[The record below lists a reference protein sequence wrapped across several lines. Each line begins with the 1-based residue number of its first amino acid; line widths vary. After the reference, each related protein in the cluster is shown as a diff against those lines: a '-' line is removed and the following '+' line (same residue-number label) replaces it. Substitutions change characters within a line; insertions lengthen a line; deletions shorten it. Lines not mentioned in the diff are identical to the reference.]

1 MGDTLGELFM
11 PRTLADDERAKGN
24 IEHGLRLARFRKAAG
39 LSQKELADRI
49 GVAQPIISRYE
60 KGQRK
65 LYDDMLAELAA
76 VLEITPNDILGIASS
91 KTRDAEAA
99 SLSKRMVTRLKKIE
113 QLPRRAQ
120 DHLIGMIDLALK
132 GSNSSKAS

>member
-1 MGDTLGELFM
+1 MNGTLGELFM

-132 GSNSSKAS
+132 GSNNSKAS

>member
-1 MGDTLGELFM
+1 MNGTLGELFM
-11 PRTLADDERAKGN
+11 PGLADDERAKGN

-65 LYDDMLAELAA
+65 LYDDMLIELAG
-76 VLEITPNDILGIASS
+76 VLDITPNDILGIASS
-91 KTRDAEAA
+91 KNRDAEAA

>member
-1 MGDTLGELFM
+1 MNGVLEGLFM

-24 IEHGLRLARFRKAAG
+24 IEHGLRLAQFRKAAG
-39 LSQKELADRI
+39 LSQKELAERI

-76 VLEITPNDILGIASS
+76 VLEVTPNDILGIASS

-99 SLSKRMVTRLKKIE
+99 ALSKRMVARLKKIE
-113 QLPRRAQ
+113 LLPRRAQ

-132 GSNSSKAS
+132 GSTNSKAS

>member
-1 MGDTLGELFM
+1 MNGTLGELFM

-120 DHLIGMIDLALK
+120 DHLIGMFDLALK
-132 GSNSSKAS
+132 GSNNSKAS

>member
-1 MGDTLGELFM
+1 MDGTLGELFM

-76 VLEITPNDILGIASS
+76 VLEVTPNDILGIASS

-99 SLSKRMVTRLKKIE
+99 SLSKRMVNRLKKIE

-132 GSNSSKAS
+132 GSNTSKAS

>member
-1 MGDTLGELFM
+1 MEGTFGELFM
-11 PRTLADDERAKGN
+11 PRILADDERAKGN

-76 VLEITPNDILGIASS
+76 VLEITPNDILGITSS

-99 SLSKRMVTRLKKIE
+99 SLSKRMVNRLKKIE

-120 DHLIGMIDLALK
+120 DHLIGMIDLAIK
-132 GSNSSKAS
+132 GNIAS

>member
-1 MGDTLGELFM
+1 MNGTFGELFM

-76 VLEITPNDILGIASS
+76 VLEITPNDILGITSS

-132 GSNSSKAS
+132 GSNNSKAS